1 MKKSS
6 LNILAM
12 CRQVNFC
19 FYSGTIVFCQ
29 VSLYNLSML
38 TKTYSAVE
46 KQMFHYNDQMSSY
59 ERIIEEAIS
68 QSDNVM

>member
-1 MKKSS
+1 
-6 LNILAM
+6 
-12 CRQVNFC
+12 
-19 FYSGTIVFCQ
+19 
-29 VSLYNLSML
+29 ML
-38 TKTYSAVE
+38 KLFSAVE